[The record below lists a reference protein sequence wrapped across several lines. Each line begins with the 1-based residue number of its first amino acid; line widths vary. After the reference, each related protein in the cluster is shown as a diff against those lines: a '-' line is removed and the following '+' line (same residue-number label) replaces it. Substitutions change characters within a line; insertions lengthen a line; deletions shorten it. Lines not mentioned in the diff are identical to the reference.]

1 MMTVAEH
8 DAKFYHKM
16 KPEGDPMIGP
26 LEFVVILFIAAVI
39 YGYVRLTNRKKK

>member
-1 MMTVAEH
+1 MTVEWHAPE
-8 DAKFYHKM
+8 FYHKM